1 MEHLLSSEHRYR
13 YQKDLRAMDETR
25 VDERDTEMSIQG
37 ISTGKEEGRDID
49 NVEIARSP
57 YVEQMTTLLLSL
69 L

>member
-1 MEHLLSSEHRYR
+1 
-13 YQKDLRAMDETR
+13 MDETR